1 MQNVV
6 IAKPYKFVPP
16 DRGRFWPA
24 VFRSL
29 LRPFLAKVW
38 GVTTVEIVGI
48 ESLRSALRERASVLL
63 APNHCRSCDRTVVAV
78 LGAQD
83 LLHGGQTDALQQRGR
98 GPTAPAQAVC
108 WSIRSA
114 AGQFRCPRLTY
125 RWLLPSSS

>member
-24 VFRSL
+24 VFRPL
-29 LRPFLAKVW
+29 LRPFLARVW

-63 APNHCRSCDRTVVAV
+63 MPNHCRPCDHSVDGSHATVLLRVGHGPRE
-78 LGAQD
+78 LGP
-83 LLHGGQTDALQQRGR
+83 QRQGS
-98 GPTAPAQAVC
+98 PA
-108 WSIRSA
+108 R
-114 AGQFRCPRLTY
+114 
-125 RWLLPSSS
+125 PSSTHR